1 MASQKISLHDADAR
15 HHGRAYVR
23 RLEASFDRGLPLRE
37 LLFGRRKLLDV
48 SRRVLKGDE
57 LAAARKQDRF
67 VERSFPA
74 AISRHAAA

>member
-1 MASQKISLHDADAR
+1 
-15 HHGRAYVR
+15 
-23 RLEASFDRGLPLRE
+23 